1 MTIPAKAR
9 LNMVRLIRM
18 TGIANLSFGHRPL
31 MRNMTNRTVR
41 RRMCRLEMEF
51 RAIGMARNARREWFY
66 LLLLQMTRGTRKH
79 SHWSSRW
86 ARMTGSA
93 FRRHPPAAPVA
104 LIAAEL
110 RMLSQ
115 QRPWVIELFRRPQ
128 PTITSRMKERF
139 LVFSVTRKLS
149 QSVSKGSG

>member
-1 MTIPAKAR
+1 
-9 LNMVRLIRM
+9 
-18 TGIANLSFGHRPL
+18 
-31 MRNMTNRTVR
+31 
-41 RRMCRLEMEF
+41 MCRLEMEF

-86 ARMTGSA
+86 ARMTGST

-115 QRPWVIELFRRPQ
+115 QRPWVIELFRRHRRRE
-128 PTITSRMKERF
+128 ITTDF
-139 LVFSVTRKLS
+139 
-149 QSVSKGSG
+149 